1 MSYPTKPAFIVW
13 NNNGWEQA
21 RAHPAM
27 VWMEKYSKAWD
38 SRQVT
43 EQNAAEWNTTDYV
56 YTDGKGV
63 TTTGAIEAHRA
74 ATTTYAPFSEFY
86 HEPNG
91 PLSCWETETGY
102 FMIGQAT
109 LFADLPV
116 PGEAKSK
123 TDGNG
128 KKWDLAI
135 PGMVSSPWR

>member
-13 NNNGWEQA
+13 NSKGWGQS

-27 VWMEKYSKAWD
+27 VWMEKYTNAWD
-38 SRQVT
+38 VRQIT

-63 TTTGAIEAHRA
+63 TTTGAIEAHKA
-74 ATTTYAPFSEFY
+74 ATATYAPFSEY
-86 HEPNG
+86 RHEPNG

-116 PGEAKSK
+116 PGEDKSK
-123 TDGNG
+123 TDANG

-135 PGMVSSPWR
+135 PGMISRP